1 MENLRS
7 TASGGLKSKGHPVGA
22 TGVAQIVELTE
33 QLRGEGGIGADAY
46 REIYCRTFQNE
57 FGDDTLPKEVEA
69 RPQFL
74 GLPYFFRSGSD
85 AGGGSQQACTFNP
98 LVTCLADP
106 PGSECNSSQP
116 AGTEGYIA
124 TYNRSVWRQVGVQWG
139 VHVDEGIVTD
149 DFPRL
154 KQPNFQIQGRGE
166 KLQALTDI
174 RNQAL
179 LHIVTQDFPLYRAG
193 GEGGQPAVL
202 RFDRMEQ
209 KALSG
214 FITDNGKLDQW
225 GRSWGGNLFGEFFNG
240 CVDLESPAPG
250 GTMFLELPNC
260 FLKNSGCP
268 VTVKLVLSQVDV
280 KMGMV
285 PALLD
290 LYTGT
295 VLGRTQ
301 KALYPFVKVQIN
313 ADIAPRA
320 FLNGPVEPGGP
331 CDGIEIF
338 NVGDSGHSSGGGTSA
353 DPVDF
358 DVLGGPFDQPWLDN
372 VFEFNIPDALLAITD
387 VRVLVRGIGDFDSFG
402 EYVSIHLN
410 GVVFPWRFLDGT
422 SPACRLQTQSVMIP
436 KQQWNDA
443 LEGDFDAVVSVSFS
457 GAAPG
462 CSGESFVDVRVQY
475 TGAEDVD
482 VPRFCTGLPEVAGD
496 EIVYVHNDV
505 VLDYAP
511 TVVQWK
517 GSLGTTGEHQTRN
530 FFGPSSHQ
538 PGEAFCAELQQD
550 LSLVSVWGKQNTEM
564 IENALYQGSL
574 SLDFTEPL

>member
-1 MENLRS
+1 M
-7 TASGGLKSKGHPVGA
+7 
-22 TGVAQIVELTE
+22 
-33 QLRGEGGIGADAY
+33 
-46 REIYCRTFQNE
+46 
-57 FGDDTLPKEVEA
+57 
-69 RPQFL
+69 
-74 GLPYFFRSGSD
+74 
-85 AGGGSQQACTFNP
+85 
-98 LVTCLADP
+98 
-106 PGSECNSSQP
+106 
-116 AGTEGYIA
+116 
-124 TYNRSVWRQVGVQWG
+124 
-139 VHVDEGIVTD
+139 
-149 DFPRL
+149 
-154 KQPNFQIQGRGE
+154 
-166 KLQALTDI
+166 
-174 RNQAL
+174 
-179 LHIVTQDFPLYRAG
+179 TQDFPLYRAG

-225 GRSWGGNLFGEFFNG
+225 GRSWGGNSFGEFFNG

-260 FLKNSGCP
+260 FLKESGCP
-268 VTVKLVLSQVDV
+268 VTVKLVLSQVDI

-295 VLGRTQ
+295 VLGQTQ
-301 KALYPFVKVQIN
+301 KALYPFVKVQSN

-320 FLNGPVEPGGP
+320 FLNEP

-338 NVGDSGHSSGGGTSA
+338 NVGDSGHSSGGGTPS
-353 DPVDF
+353 DPVDCEANPDAPECF
-358 DVLGGPFDQPWLDN
+358 DVLGGPFEQPWREN
-372 VFEFNIPDALLAITD
+372 VFDFPIPDALPAIED
-387 VRVLVRGIGDFDSFG
+387 VLITVRGLADFG
-402 EYVSIHLN
+402 RLGQYVSVHLN
-410 GVVFPWRFLDGT
+410 GVVFSWRFLDGIQPECVENGN
-422 SPACRLQTQSVMIP
+422 SRLIPRSV
-436 KQQWNDA
+436 WNEA
-443 LEGDFDAVVSVSFS
+443 LEGDLDAVMSVSFT
-457 GAAPG
+457 AMEPRCPG
-462 CSGESFVDVRVQY
+462 SWITVLVQY
-475 TGAEDVD
+475 TGAENVD
-482 VPRFCTGLPEVAGD
+482 VPRFCTGLPEVTGD

-511 TVVQWK
+511 TMVQWK
-517 GSLGTTGEHQTRN
+517 GSLGTTGEHQTSN